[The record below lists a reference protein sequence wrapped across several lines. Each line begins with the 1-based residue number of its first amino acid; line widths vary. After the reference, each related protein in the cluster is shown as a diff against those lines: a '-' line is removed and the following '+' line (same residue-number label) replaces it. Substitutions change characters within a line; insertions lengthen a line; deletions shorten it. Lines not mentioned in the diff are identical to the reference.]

1 MSQSG
6 QEGVPS
12 GTGPDGAQG
21 QGGTGTGADGEQTGT
36 NSGQGTGA
44 DGAQQTSQTDEAGK
58 TVSREDFDKLQRQ
71 LSEADRKRT
80 EAENRAKEL
89 ERKDQSELDRTK
101 GELEDVT
108 KERDQLSG
116 EVTKLKLH
124 NAFLASNTIV
134 WQNPEVALEIAQARG
149 YLQEVQDEAGVVDT
163 KKMATA
169 LTKLSTE
176 HGYLVK
182 KDDEGGEPPA
192 GPSGAPAPRGTNN
205 AKDDKAQEDRLR
217 KSFPALGR
225 LGSR

>member
-12 GTGPDGAQG
+12 GTGPDSAQG
-21 QGGTGTGADGEQTGT
+21 QGGTGTGADGEQTGA
-36 NSGQGTGA
+36 NSGQGNGA
-44 DGAQQTSQTDEAGK
+44 DGAQQNSQTDDAGK
-58 TVSREDFDKLQRQ
+58 TVSREDFDRLQRQ

-108 KERDQLSG
+108 KERDTLVA
-116 EVTKLKLH
+116 EVQKLKLN
-124 NAFLASNTIV
+124 NAFLASNTIT

-149 YLQEVQDEAGVVDT
+149 YLEEVQDDKGAVDT
-163 KKMATA
+163 KKMSAA

-182 KDDEGGEPPA
+182 TETGEEETPA

-205 AKDDKAQEDRLR
+205 AKDDKAQRDRLA
-217 KSFPALGR
+217 KQFPALGR